1 MSDHTVNSTIDAAR
15 AHGHRAPRAEF
26 YAYFVVILMG
36 ALPIA
41 LLTWTA
47 SVLRHGRR
55 PARGPFASA
64 WFDAKAITPLIFRA

>member
-1 MSDHTVNSTIDAAR
+1 MSDHTANSPVHAAR

-36 ALPIA
+36 ALPVA
-41 LLTWTA
+41 LLTWMA
-47 SVLRHGRR
+47 SVVRHGRL